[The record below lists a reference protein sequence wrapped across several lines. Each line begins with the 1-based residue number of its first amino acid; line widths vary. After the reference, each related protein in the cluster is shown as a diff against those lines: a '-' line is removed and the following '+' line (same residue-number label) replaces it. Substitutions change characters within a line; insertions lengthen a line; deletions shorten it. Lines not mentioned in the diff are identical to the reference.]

1 MAIGEEALRGLV
13 NTIVAS
19 HCMPPGIRHRL
30 LRWCG
35 VTMGPAVVVQPGFS
49 LVNANVT
56 IGAGSVINM
65 GCCFDGWAPIS
76 IGANCDIGMDVMLF
90 TSSHRIDGHAR
101 RAGPRRSAPINVG
114 DGCFIGPR
122 ATLLPGV
129 SVAHGC
135 IVAAGAVVVRD
146 TLPDGLYGGVPA
158 VRLEDLSPVPDDVR
172 RLAANGHGPSSA
184 SF

>member
-1 MAIGEEALRGLV
+1 MSITEDFRRGFL
-13 NTIVAS
+13 NTFVAS

-146 TLPDGLYGGVPA
+146 TLPDG
-158 VRLEDLSPVPDDVR
+158 RLEDLSPVPDDVR